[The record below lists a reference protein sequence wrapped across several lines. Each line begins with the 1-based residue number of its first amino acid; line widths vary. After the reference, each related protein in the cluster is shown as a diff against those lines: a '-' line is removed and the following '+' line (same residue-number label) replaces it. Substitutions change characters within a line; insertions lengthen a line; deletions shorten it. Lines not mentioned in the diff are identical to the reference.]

1 MPEFSKGQWVKIKN
15 GALEGLVG
23 QVLIRK
29 PEGQL
34 LLAISGVLPFQGVSV
49 LICETRCEVVA
60 QWLSGGEGGNWSEIN
75 PSSLN

>member
-1 MPEFSKGQWVKIKN
+1 MAEFSKGQWVKIKN

-29 PEGQL
+29 PEGRL
-34 LLAISGVLPFQGVSV
+34 LLAIHGVLPFQGVSV

-60 QWLSGGEGGNWSEIN
+60 QRLSGEGGNWSEIS